1 MMNALALNR
10 RGVLAPEDFLRDNL
24 LRVGDTMRVQVSA
37 YGVVTQMDLQIVG
50 SFRYFPTWYP
60 SDGPLFVGDLDL
72 FFEEAGTQFPYDVWM
87 TLAPDADIPSLANN
101 DLNLFAASDW
111 DAPQLSIAE
120 QEELPERQGLFGLLS
135 VGFGAAAVLTV
146 IGFLLYA
153 LFSFRRRF
161 IEFGVL
167 RAVGL
172 SSKQMS
178 AFLGW
183 ELAFLILMGGG
194 LGTLLG
200 GFVSSF
206 FIPFLQ
212 VGADEV
218 SRIPPYVVDI
228 AWSAIFRIYALF
240 GVLFVVALA
249 ALIVMLRRMRI
260 FEAVKLGETA

>member
-1 MMNALALNR
+1 L
-10 RGVLAPEDFLRDNL
+10 
-24 LRVGDTMRVQVSA
+24 
-37 YGVVTQMDLQIVG
+37 
-50 SFRYFPTWYP
+50 
-60 SDGPLFVGDLDL
+60 
-72 FFEEAGTQFPYDVWM
+72 FEEAGMQFPYGVWM
-87 TLAPDADIPSLANN
+87 NLADDADIQQLASEE
-101 DLNLFAASDW
+101 LTLLAASDW
-111 DAPQLSIAE
+111 DAPRLVISTE
-120 QEELPERQGLFGLLS
+120 QELPERQGLFGLLS

-146 IGFLLYA
+146 VGFLLYA

-178 AFLGW
+178 AFLAW

-194 LGTLLG
+194 LGTFLG
-200 GFVSSF
+200 GWVSSF

-212 VGADEV
+212 VGADEQ
-218 SRIPPYVVDI
+218 SLIPPYVVDI

-240 GVLFVVALA
+240 AVLFVVALIT
-249 ALIVMLRRMRI
+249 LIVMLRRMKI